1 MKTYFQKSNLP
12 QAING
17 IIEIAMSDEHYVQLK
32 GTLLDENSK
41 EVLVYKETKAKA
53 QSDALVEARKNREV
67 PRYAG
72 RAALIKASLMP
83 KLLEAIELIK
93 DVKEKL
99 LVENEINERPNWKRS
114 SAFLNGFAK
123 KLGLTDKQVDDLF
136 DAAEKEI

>member
-1 MKTYFQKSNLP
+1 MKQYIKTK
-12 QAING
+12 NG
-17 IIEIAMSDEHYVQLK
+17 IVEFTPVFVGTTQVTSLDGEVTTKIAFDEQEQLK
-32 GTLLDENSK
+32 ENA
-41 EVLVYKETKAKA
+41 KAKA
-53 QSDALVEARKNREV
+53 QETTLVEARKNREL

-72 RAALIKASLMP
+72 RAALIKAGLMP
-83 KLLEAIELIK
+83 KLLEAIEVIK